1 MIKSIMGACALLVLS
16 VCSADAA
23 RSTFDPTSRVDVHTV
38 GPSQYLFIDPPSA
51 QRFTRRAH
59 SKRVSSHKHRATRV
73 AASARAGGS
82 LAKSLPAGNGLVDK
96 AKQYIGQTARQ
107 VGVRT
112 TLWCSAF
119 VRKITGA
126 SGVNDLARSWL
137 SKPRTSPQVGAIV
150 VLTRGRGGSGHVGI
164 VTGFKNGN
172 PILISGNH
180 GRRVGVGVYSK
191 HRVLA
196 YVTAT

>member
-1 MIKSIMGACALLVLS
+1 MTKIIMGVFALLIVLMS
-16 VCSADAA
+16 NANAT
-23 RSTFDPTSRVDVHTV
+23 RSPIASDTRIDVHAT
-38 GPSQYLFIDPPSA
+38 SQRNYFFVDPPSA
-51 QRFTRRAH
+51 QRYTQRKS
-59 SKRVSSHKHRATRV
+59 SKRYAHRSAGKRVATRAKV
-73 AASARAGGS
+73 ARIAS
-82 LAKSLPAGNGLVDK
+82 SLPSGVALIDK

-119 VRKITGA
+119 IRKITGA

-137 SKPRTSPQVGAIV
+137 SKPRTTARVGAIV
-150 VLTRGRGGSGHVGI
+150 VLSRGGRGSGHVGI

-172 PILISGNH
+172 PIVISGNH
-180 GRRVGVGVYSK
+180 GHRVGVGVYPAR
-191 HRVLA
+191 RVLA